1 MKHLIILSLV
11 TFTQQVSSQTVQINV
26 ADNGDTLKTG
36 TIVITRS
43 SSKIDKKKI
52 IHYSEADTVISGSV
66 ILINDKEE
74 SGNDPKSIIVKG
86 KSVGVSFSS
95 IFNGDGNDFFS
106 SDQDTIILGNM
117 IIINEKGAIKD
128 TIHIRGDKF
137 KFYKRDSANLE
148 WDHSTRI
155 IIKDEGKSGKLG
167 RSRDKITTNWGIVDL
182 GFTNINDLTNYASLN
197 GASGYFPSGTAD
209 DMILQ
214 NGKSVNV
221 NLWFFMQR
229 ISLISN
235 VVNLK
240 YGLGI
245 ELNNYR
251 FKKNIRFRDEPRYFI
266 ERDAE
271 VSVFEKNKLAAD
283 YITVPVMLNFN
294 FTPCRTNSYGF
305 SAGVS
310 AGYLYSARQKM
321 VSKERGKEKV
331 RNDFNLQP
339 WKLSAIA
346 ELNLG
351 FVQLYGSYALGNMFR
366 SGLDQV
372 PYSAGLRLSSPE

>member
-66 ILINDKEE
+66 IMINDNEE

-137 KFYKRDSANLE
+137 KFVRDSANLE

-182 GFTNINDLTNYASLN
+182 GFTNINDRTNYTSIN
-197 GASGYFPSGTAD
+197 STTGYFPSGTAD

-266 ERDAE
+266 DRDAE
-271 VSVFEKNKLAAD
+271 VAVFEKNKLAAD
-283 YITVPVMLNFN
+283 YITIPVMLNFN
-294 FTPCRTNSYGF
+294 FTPGRSNSYGF

-372 PYSAGLRLSSPE
+372 PYSAGLRFSSPQ

>member
-1 MKHLIILSLV
+1 MNHFIFLLLV
-11 TFTQQVSSQTVQINV
+11 TFTQQVFSQTVQINV
-26 ADNGDTLKTG
+26 AENGDTLKTG
-36 TIVITRS
+36 KIIITRS
-43 SSKIDKKKI
+43 NSKIDKKKI
-52 IHYSEADTVISGSV
+52 IHYSEADTVITGSV
-66 ILINDKEE
+66 IMINDKEE
-74 SGNDPKSIIVKG
+74 SGNDPKSIIVEG
-86 KSVGVSFSS
+86 KSAGVSFSG
-95 IFNGDGNDFFS
+95 IFNRDGNDILS

-117 IIINEKGAIKD
+117 IIINEKGSIKD

-137 KFYKRDSANLE
+137 KFLRDSSNLD
-148 WDHSTRI
+148 WDHSNRI
-155 IIKDEGKSGKLG
+155 IIKREEKLDKRSGRK
-167 RSRDKITTNWGIVDL
+167 DKITTNWGILDL
-182 GFTNINDLTNYASLN
+182 GFTNINDLTYYSSIN
-197 GASGYFPSGTAD
+197 GASGYFPSGSAE

-214 NGKSVNV
+214 NGKSVNINV
-221 NLWFFMQR
+221 WFFMQR
-229 ISLISN
+229 VSLISN

-266 ERDAE
+266 DRDAE
-271 VSVFEKNKLAAD
+271 VAVFEKNKLAAD

-294 FTPCRTNSYGF
+294 FTPGSSHSYGF

-339 WKLSAIA
+339 WKVSAIA

-351 FVQLYGSYALGNMFR
+351 FIQLFGSYALGNMFR

-372 PYSAGLRLSSPE
+372 PYSAGLRFSAPQ

>member
-1 MKHLIILSLV
+1 MNHFIFLLLV
-11 TFTQQVSSQTVQINV
+11 TFTQQAFSQTVQINI
-26 ADNGDTLKTG
+26 AENRDTLKTER
-36 TIVITRS
+36 IIISRS
-43 SSKIDKKKI
+43 TSKIDKKKI
-52 IHYSEADTVISGSV
+52 IHYSEADTIITGSV
-66 ILINDKEE
+66 IMINDKED
-74 SGNDPKSIIVKG
+74 SGNDPKSIIVEG
-86 KSVGVSFSS
+86 KSADVSF
-95 IFNGDGNDFFS
+95 IGTLDNGGTDISFT
-106 SDQDTIILGNM
+106 DQDTIIIGNM
-117 IIINEKGAIKD
+117 IIINEKGATKD

-137 KFYKRDSANLE
+137 RAMKDSTDFEREQSN
-148 WDHSTRI
+148 RI
-155 IIKDEGKSGKLG
+155 IIKRENKLDNCLGKK
-167 RSRDKITTNWGIVDL
+167 DKTTIIWGIVDL
-182 GFTNINDLTNYASLN
+182 GFTNINDLTNYASIN

-214 NGKSVNV
+214 NGKSVNINIWV
-221 NLWFFMQR
+221 FMQR
-229 ISLISN
+229 VSLISN
-235 VVNLK
+235 IVNLK

-266 ERDAE
+266 ERDTE
-271 VSVFEKNKLAAD
+271 VASFEKNKLAAD
-283 YITVPVMLNFN
+283 YISVPVMLNFN
-294 FTPCRTNSYGF
+294 FTPGRANSYGF

-351 FVQLYGSYALGNMFR
+351 FIQLYGSYALGNMFR
-366 SGLDQV
+366 SGLDQT
-372 PYSAGLRLSSPE
+372 PYSAGIRFSSPQ